1 MIRLAWPLLAAVVV
15 AALMLPFG
23 IHEQLLTAAIT
34 ALQLIYLAQCWN
46 IVAGY
51 AGQFSLGH
59 SVFLGIGA
67 YTSTALFLTFGVSPW
82 LGAIAGAALAAV
94 AGVALGALAFRYRVK
109 GVFFAVLTLG
119 SMEVLRGIVPNLDF
133 IGGANGLFIP
143 AADAPYD
150 MLFNDRR
157 PYYWIALAM
166 VVFMTVLTALMER
179 SKFGQYLLAI
189 REDEDAAEASGVN
202 AFRSKLMAVALSAAL
217 TAFGGTF
224 YAQFMLYIAPD
235 TTFVFEHQLNMM
247 LGTMVGGTG
256 TVAGPI
262 VGSAV
267 FSIIAEAL
275 RHLPLGESIR
285 IEPISQI
292 IYACILMSM
301 MLVLPGGLVS
311 LVRRNRR
318 LSAMAVQG
326 DTG

>member
-1 MIRLAWPLLAAVVV
+1 MTRLAWPLLAALVV

-67 YTSTALFLTFGVSPW
+67 YTSTVLFLTFGVSPW

-94 AGVALGALAFRYRVK
+94 AGVALGALAFRYRVR

-119 SMEVLRGIVPNLDF
+119 SMEVVRGIVPNLDA

-143 AADAPYD
+143 MADAPYN

-166 VVFMTVLTALMER
+166 VVLMAVLTAVMER

-267 FSIIAEAL
+267 FSVIAEAL
-275 RHLPLGESIR
+275 RHLPLGENIR
-285 IEPISQI
+285 IEPVSQI
-292 IYACILMSM
+292 VYASILMIM

>member
-1 MIRLAWPLLAAVVV
+1 MTRLAWPLLAAVVV

-51 AGQFSLGH
+51 AGHFSLGH

-143 AADAPYD
+143 AADAPRV
-150 MLFNDRR
+150 LPGAPARVTSV
-157 PYYWIALAM
+157 PEPISL
-166 VVFMTVLTALMER
+166 VVATRAV
-179 SKFGQYLLAI
+179 
-189 REDEDAAEASGVN
+189 ASGN
-202 AFRSKLMAVALSAAL
+202 GAEPVARL
-217 TAFGGTF
+217 TFA
-224 YAQFMLYIAPD
+224 
-235 TTFVFEHQLNMM
+235 
-247 LGTMVGGTG
+247 
-256 TVAGPI
+256 AGPTLPVDSRVDI
-262 VGSAV
+262 EIDGEEHVDAV
-267 FSIIAEAL
+267 LVPAEAL
-275 RHLPLGESIR
+275 VRTGTQTIVVVAVGNRAERRMVTIGLADADSVE
-285 IEPISQI
+285 
-292 IYACILMSM
+292 ILSG
-301 MLVLPGGLVS
+301 VEAGDFVITRGQAGLADG
-311 LVRRNRR
+311 
-318 LSAMAVQG
+318 SAA
-326 DTG
+326 

>member
-1 MIRLAWPLLAAVVV
+1 VTRLAWPLLVVLV
-15 AALMLPFG
+15 AAALMLPFG
-23 IHEQLLTAAIT
+23 IHEELLTAAIT

-59 SVFLGIGA
+59 SVFVGIGA
-67 YTSTALFLTFGVSPW
+67 YTSTTLFLTFGVSPW

-94 AGVALGALAFRYRVK
+94 GGVVLGALAFRYRVK

-119 SMEVLRGIVPNLDF
+119 SMEVMRSIVPNVAAV
-133 IGGANGLFIP
+133 GGATGLFIP
-143 AADAPYD
+143 AADAPYN
-150 MLFNDRR
+150 MLFDDRR

-166 VVFMTVLTALMER
+166 VVAMTLLTSLMER

-189 REDEDAAEASGVN
+189 REDEDAAEASGVD
-202 AFRSKLMAVALSAAL
+202 AFRSKLTATALSAAL
-217 TAFGGTF
+217 TALGGTF
-224 YAQFMLYIAPD
+224 YAQFMLYISPE

-247 LGTMVGGTG
+247 LGAMVGGIG

-267 FSIIAEAL
+267 FSVVAEAL
-275 RHLPLGESIR
+275 RHLPLGESVR

-292 IYACILMSM
+292 VYAAVLMIM
-301 MLVLPGGLVS
+301 MLVLPGGIVS

-326 DTG
+326 NTG